1 MTTKAK
7 SPEDDDAP
15 IDEPED
21 EAVPEPPPP
30 AEPGEPAPKAEAT
43 GPWGRDAKE

>member
-1 MTTKAK
+1 MTKKLAK
-7 SPEDDDAP
+7 SPEDDAP

-30 AEPGEPAPKAEAT
+30 AEPAESAPKAEAT
-43 GPWGRDAKE
+43 GAWGRDAKE